1 MIINESKSFELN
13 GSKYSHG
20 HGHYYKDSEE
30 ILGEDYKYAA
40 TVAGGFDDLKL
51 DESQILDETA
61 GLTMKTFDDPRG
73 IGVEINR
80 QKYVY
85 LTKDKSILSTFNK
98 MRKYSDGKALAW
110 LKKQTNNKY
119 VKI

>member
-30 ILGEDYKYAA
+30 ILGEDYKYAS
-40 TVAGGFDDLKL
+40 TVAGSSDDLKL
-51 DESQILDETA
+51 DENILNETL
-61 GLTMKTFDDPRG
+61 GLNLETFNDPRG
-73 IGVEINR
+73 IGIIINN

-85 LTKDKSILSTFNK
+85 KTNDKSIISTFNK
-98 MRKYSDGKALAW
+98 MRKYSDGRALAW
-110 LKKQTNNKY
+110 LKKQTKNNYIKL
-119 VKI
+119 